1 MWLKSISVLLQF
13 SKLGTMTYVLLFLYF
28 FSIKF
33 DVIRSFININ
43 LTQSEGCLKYYQDVL

>member
-13 SKLGTMTYVLLFLYF
+13 SKLGTMTCIIIPIF